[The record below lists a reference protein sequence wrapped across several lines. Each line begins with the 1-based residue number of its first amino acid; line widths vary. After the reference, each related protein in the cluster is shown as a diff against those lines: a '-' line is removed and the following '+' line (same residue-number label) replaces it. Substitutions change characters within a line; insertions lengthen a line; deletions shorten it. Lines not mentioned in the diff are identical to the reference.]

1 MTSNSS
7 SSQNSLDQRLWRLS
21 SVRAPRSSFPFDPE
35 SDARPRRTSHPFFL
49 TGSLTFSP
57 VVVFATTRALL
68 SPPRVRQA
76 DTLVAAPPVVL
87 VVIMCALS
95 ERSRASSGSTVRRS
109 RARLYSLACSRARA
123 PERVYVRASPCVEWP
138 ACRRA
143 RGVGSCSIS
152 DVVTSEETLGT
163 SATPEVFVTE
173 RQELLSMVEKE

>member
-21 SVRAPRSSFPFDPE
+21 SVRASRSSFPFDPD
-35 SDARPRRTSHPFFL
+35 SSARPRRTSHPFFL

-57 VVVFATTRALL
+57 VVIFARTRALL

-76 DTLVAAPPVVL
+76 DTLAAAPPVVL

-109 RARLYSLACSRARA
+109 RACFVLSRVFACSSARA
-123 PERVYVRASPCVEWP
+123 CVRSRVTVCGVAGVSTRTRCRFVFDIGSRDDGRGARDVGIAGGVRYRVS
-138 ACRRA
+138 R
-143 RGVGSCSIS
+143 IS
-152 DVVTSEETLGT
+152 
-163 SATPEVFVTE
+163 
-173 RQELLSMVEKE
+173 